1 MTPAE
6 KLLKESV
13 SFLDAGNTL
22 RLAKYDYKDS
32 CNEFEMEVADIN
44 HKKWIAEAIE
54 TGVEPEIFTEFK
66 VYTKPAFE
74 AVKKAKNDLKNAKSR
89 FETAA
94 RNYKHSVK

>member
-1 MTPAE
+1 MIPAE

-13 SFLDAGNTL
+13 SFLDAGNAL

-32 CNEFEMEVADIN
+32 CNAFEMEVAGID
-44 HKKWIAEAIE
+44 HKKWIQEAID